1 MSGYSDEQLLGLI
14 QEVAEQHLGHTGTL
28 TPDTRIVEALSL
40 DSVRLLTLVV
50 ELENRLELC
59 LDDVKEALA
68 GIGGSSGAVRDLS
81 IAALIKKLMSD
92 EGSRAQILALLEQ
105 HKADDAE

>member
-28 TPDTRIVEALSL
+28 TPETHIVEALSL

-59 LDDVKEALA
+59 LDEGDEQGVETVAE
-68 GIGGSSGAVRDLS
+68 
-81 IAALIKKLMSD
+81 LM
-92 EGSRAQILALLEQ
+92 ALLRRRSGSG
-105 HKADDAE
+105 